1 MFNLTHEE
9 KKVVL
14 FLVSIA
20 LIGTGINFCLKVKSP
35 IKKFIL
41 ADINI
46 AKINLN
52 TASLQDLLE
61 SRALS
66 KRLAKEII
74 EYRLAHGGFSDIEEL
89 KEIKGIGEYKYEK
102 LKELFFVK

>member
-1 MFNLTHEE
+1 MFNLTPEE

-14 FLVSIA
+14 FLVSVA
-20 LIGTGINFCLKVKSP
+20 LIGIGINFCLKANSP
-35 IKKFIL
+35 IKKYIL
-41 ADINI
+41 YDINI

-52 TASLQDLLE
+52 TASLEDLSE

-66 KRLAKEII
+66 KRLAQRII
-74 EYRLAHGGFSDIEEL
+74 EYRDAHSGFNDLEEL
-89 KEIKGIGEYKYEK
+89 KEIKGIGDYKYEK